1 MDSSL
6 ALGMTE
12 KTLGITAKKAFAI
25 TKDKC
30 RTVPQT
36 LRIHVKLH

>member
-12 KTLGITAKKAFAI
+12 KNARNDSKKAFAV